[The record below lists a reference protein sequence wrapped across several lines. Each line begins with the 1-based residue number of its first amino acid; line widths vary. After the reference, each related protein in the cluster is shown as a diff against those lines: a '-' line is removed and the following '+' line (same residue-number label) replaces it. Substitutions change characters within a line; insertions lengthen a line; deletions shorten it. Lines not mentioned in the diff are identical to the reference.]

1 MNDSNY
7 YFYETSERPLN
18 LFLKVYKLLTALSVT
33 PLQTLLEKWL
43 MGNQILLWTSG
54 LVIVSI
60 TSYDMTS

>member
-43 MGNQILLWTSG
+43 MGNQI
-54 LVIVSI
+54 
-60 TSYDMTS
+60 